1 MIHEAEQMP
10 HMVRKLSMTHQ
21 RSQPESKVH
30 GPQPSLSDD
39 IGKAQPNGRADCR
52 RSVSPEILPRI
63 AMALGPAADASDE
76 EGARQRST
84 ATPARIRLRRASD
97 AALAAARFTMA
108 ASHTAAGGCA
118 WTRQETMS
126 PAAAAEEGQLEAGAG
141 QAVSVSC
148 SPTRPLTAYS
158 SLLLL
163 LSRV

>member
-1 MIHEAEQMP
+1 
-10 HMVRKLSMTHQ
+10 MVRKLSMTHQ

-97 AALAAARFTMA
+97 AALAAARFTIA

-118 WTRQETMS
+118 WTRQEAMS
-126 PAAAAEEGQLEAGAG
+126 PEASAAAAEEDQLEAGAE

-148 SPTRPLTAYS
+148 SPTRPLAACS
-158 SLLLL
+158 SLLSL